1 MSVCQMREYVRN
13 AYQGDRWQAK
23 VAKMADNQIIA
34 IYFRL
39 IEARRKP

>member
-13 AYQGDRWQAK
+13 AYQGDKWKNR
-23 VAKMADNQIIA
+23 VAKMPDNQIIA

-39 IEARRKP
+39 IEERSKP